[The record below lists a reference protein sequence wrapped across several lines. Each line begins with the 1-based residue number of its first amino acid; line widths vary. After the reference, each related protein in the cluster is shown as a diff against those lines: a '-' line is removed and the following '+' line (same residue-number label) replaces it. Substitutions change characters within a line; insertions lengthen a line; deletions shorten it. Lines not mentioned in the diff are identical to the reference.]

1 MELPA
6 AGEHVFAVEGIEKK
20 RIRKGKIEYLVKWRG
35 WSPKYNTWEPEEN
48 ILDPRLLLAFQH
60 RERQEQLM
68 GYRKRGP
75 KPKHLLLQV
84 PSFARRSSIPAGFE
98 DTSPDVEDIPKSDH
112 IQVQRP
118 QPQQYQLNSKKHHQY
133 QPSSQEVPA
142 DQLTNSKKKYIY
154 QLNSKKHHHYEPDP
168 NMYDT
173 QASRLKK
180 VVKVQEAGNKPANPG
195 WNLPLALQQ
204 KWVRDK
210 DTGCLSKVKELAVEV
225 RKPVPKEGVSEHAL
239 KPDPKDA
246 TLPSSVSSKM
256 KIIKNKNKNGRIVI
270 VMSKYMDSHKVHGAK
285 GKHGESSNG
294 EKIQSG
300 GENNEGHRTKIVENG
315 IPKEICGSS
324 SLPAADHPQKCSPKD
339 RHFFKPSPSTAEEY
353 NTEVARGQAD
363 LPDDLPL
370 QLTASS
376 PSTSWPAD
384 ANIPTPT
391 IMDHI
396 KIPSYSSSRKRKLSN
411 PVDERTVSKSCL
423 TSRSLSVP
431 SAGVDPPQEKPMDLH
446 CSGRSS
452 TYAYDAM
459 DCGDQEEPIDLS
471 CPKTK
476 RLTEPETQPEL
487 LTQTEPQPELVKQPE
502 LQSELVKQP
511 ELQPELVKQPEPQ
524 PELVKQPELQP
535 ELVKQPEPQP
545 ELVKQPEPQPE
556 LVKQPE
562 LQPELVKQPELQPE
576 LQKQPEPQLELV
588 KEPELQPEL
597 VKQPEPQLELV
608 KQPELQPELQK
619 QPELQ
624 PELVKQPEPQ
634 PELQARPVDKDVPED
649 TQKSSKAGP
658 AEKIR
663 PFMGNIIITDIT
675 TNSLTVTFKEYVSF

>member
-48 ILDPRLLLAFQH
+48 ILDPRLLVAFQH

-98 DTSPDVEDIPKSDH
+98 EPSQDAEGSLKSDPVQ
-112 IQVQRP
+112 IQRP
-118 QPQQYQLNSKKHHQY
+118 QAQQYQLNSKKHHQY

-142 DQLTNSKKKYIY
+142 DQLANGKKKFIY

-168 NMYDT
+168 NMYDA
-173 QASRLKK
+173 QASRLKE
-180 VVKVQEAGNKPANPG
+180 VVNVQEAASKPANPG

-225 RKPVPKEGVSEHAL
+225 RKPAVKEAESEHAL
-239 KPDPKDA
+239 KPNPKDA
-246 TLPSSVSSKM
+246 TLPSAISSKM

-270 VMSKYMDSHKVHGAK
+270 VMSKYMDSNKVHGAK
-285 GKHGESSNG
+285 GTKHGESSSE
-294 EKIQSG
+294 EKAQNTKPS
-300 GENNEGHRTKIVENG
+300 ENNPAHTAKMLEYPENG
-315 IPKEICGSS
+315 IPKEICNGSS
-324 SLPAADHPQKCSPKD
+324 PPAAEHPIKCSQKD
-339 RHFFKPSPSTAEEY
+339 RHFSKPSPSTAEEY

-376 PSTSWPAD
+376 PMTSWAAD
-384 ANIPTPT
+384 TNIPTPT
-391 IMDHI
+391 SVDQIR
-396 KIPSYSSSRKRKLSN
+396 IPSYPNDRKRKLSD
-411 PVDERTVSKSCL
+411 PAEDRSVSKAYL
-423 TSRSLSVP
+423 TSRSFSVP
-431 SAGVDPPQEKPMDLH
+431 STVVTPPQDKPMDLH
-446 CSGRSS
+446 CSGPRHSS
-452 TYAYDAM
+452 TCTYEVM
-459 DCGDQEEPIDLS
+459 DSGSQEEPMDLS

-476 RLTEPETQPEL
+476 
-487 LTQTEPQPELVKQPE
+487 KQVE
-502 LQSELVKQP
+502 QEV
-511 ELQPELVKQPEPQ
+511 QPEPE
-524 PELVKQPELQP
+524 PAVKNIP
-535 ELVKQPEPQP
+535 
-545 ELVKQPEPQPE
+545 
-556 LVKQPE
+556 
-562 LQPELVKQPELQPE
+562 
-576 LQKQPEPQLELV
+576 
-588 KEPELQPEL
+588 
-597 VKQPEPQLELV
+597 
-608 KQPELQPELQK
+608 
-619 QPELQ
+619 
-624 PELVKQPEPQ
+624 
-634 PELQARPVDKDVPED
+634 PVIEN
-649 TQKSSKAGP
+649 TQKSTEKSKEA
-658 AEKIR
+658 AVKKIS